1 MWLLNNKVIRE
12 GRAFTDA
19 SGVSHPASWGRYDAT
34 MKASIGLV
42 EVAVQP
48 KPDERFYWVTG
59 PALDGSYTATPRE
72 LDDRK
77 EVDDNNDPILGPDGT
92 QIVTPGLKTQWINQT
107 KATQGSLLAQ
117 TDWAIVRKA
126 DTGIEVPA
134 AIQQYRNEVRLAA
147 GMIED
152 RITQAADLAAF
163 RVLFDA
169 PTDAAG
175 VPTGNAPIN
184 DWPKEPQS

>member
-1 MWLLNNKVIRE
+1 MWTLNGRVIRE
-12 GRAFTDA
+12 GRSFIDDN
-19 SGVSHPASWGRYDAT
+19 GVKHPASWGRYDAA

-59 PALDGSYTATPRE
+59 PDITGAYTSVERALEDVPT
-72 LDDRK
+72 
-77 EVDDNNDPILGPDGT
+77 VDDHGVPVIDPDTLV
-92 QIVTPGLKTQWINQT
+92 QLSTPGLKSQWIAQT

-117 TDWAIVRKA
+117 SDWAIVRRA

-147 GMIED
+147 AMIED

-163 RVLFDA
+163 RALFDA

-175 VPTGNAPIN
+175 APTGNAPIH
-184 DWPKEPQS
+184 DWPREP

>member
-1 MWLLNNKVIRE
+1 MWTLNNRVIRE

-19 SGVSHPASWGRYDAT
+19 SGVSHPASWGRYDAA

-42 EVAVQP
+42 EVVVQP

-59 PALDGSYTATPRE
+59 PALDGSYMATPRE
-72 LDDRK
+72 LDDRN
-77 EVDDNNDPILGPDGT
+77 EVDENGQPLLDAEGK
-92 QIVTPGLKTQWINQT
+92 QVVTPGLKSQYIAAT

-147 GMIED
+147 AMIED
-152 RITQAADLAAF
+152 RIAQAADLAAF
-163 RVLFDA
+163 KTLFDT
-169 PTDAAG
+169 PVDAAG
-175 VPTGNAPIN
+175 TPTGNAPIH
-184 DWPKEPQS
+184 DWPREP